1 MNICWTF
8 LDPKF
13 RHKKIAHQINRIIA
27 IRSKY
32 SMWKCKAD
40 DSTKATMYGMRFL
53 VLLFLNF
60 IVEIAG
66 LSDGKPQVLEIA
78 VPKNLKEGDEIRL
91 TCDIKQGRFPID
103 FEWFLNN
110 KKLESSSDLLIKNR
124 DDESRLIIRS
134 LSIEHIG
141 DIRCVAINELGRDSQ
156 TANLF
161 FTG

>member
-1 MNICWTF
+1 
-8 LDPKF
+8 
-13 RHKKIAHQINRIIA
+13 
-27 IRSKY
+27 
-32 SMWKCKAD
+32 
-40 DSTKATMYGMRFL
+40 MYGMRFL